1 MFVEKVRYVQD
12 CGAHT
17 SRVKKMIYNNHL
29 MPPFKRERESE
40 EEEKY
45 ISNGMRSF
53 IFEKNNTRL
62 QSTVAQTIVG
72 GVVDDQKNSESSNLA
87 LNTNQR
93 TCVCTHLWH
102 NSVDFYTMLTD
113 FQMPIAKKCF
123 AIKLPIQNF
132 PGKEKCLTNDRRGD
146 LPAVILHRP
155 RCWGNFFFQPLLNII
170 QTR

>member
-1 MFVEKVRYVQD
+1 
-12 CGAHT
+12 
-17 SRVKKMIYNNHL
+17 
-29 MPPFKRERESE
+29 
-40 EEEKY
+40 
-45 ISNGMRSF
+45 MRSF
-53 IFEKNNTRL
+53 IFQKNNTRL

-72 GVVDDQKNSESSNLA
+72 GVGDDQKNSESSNLA

-132 PGKEKCLTNDRRGD
+132 PGKEKCLTNDRPGD
-146 LPAVILHRP
+146 LPAVILHRIDVGEIFFP
-155 RCWGNFFFQPLLNII
+155 AVAQYYTDAVVKTRQTFHKPKKKKINLCWCKSVKTCRKSP
-170 QTR
+170 